1 MENKTGEGAG
11 GWCPVAEGGAGG
23 GSSQDT
29 VSRSSLSQG
38 AACVAEDPEDRCHQS
53 RLPEACFHE
62 FSQMLQ
68 ELRNRKQELPS
79 RSVLALEA
87 SQGFQGV
94 NTDLSTKGSQQDP
107 REAVGVLW
115 RIPQTSSLPISL
127 TELSCQT
134 RGLCSLSQQKPVQS
148 SHSGLRDPQCL
159 SVYSPSSSCE
169 NCEASTSS
177 NTHSTG
183 LLRVVN
189 ERRLT
194 WRQDP
199 ATP

>member
-38 AACVAEDPEDRCHQS
+38 AACVAEDPEDRCHQP

-68 ELRNRKQELPS
+68 ELRS
-79 RSVLALEA
+79 S
-87 SQGFQGV
+87 
-94 NTDLSTKGSQQDP
+94 SQQDP

-115 RIPQTSSLPISL
+115 RIPQTSSLAISL
-127 TELSCQT
+127 TELSC
-134 RGLCSLSQQKPVQS
+134 QKPVQS

-183 LLRVVN
+183 LLQVVN
-189 ERRLT
+189 ERSGQEDALLSPGDITKDTRGNSGPSSPDAQNNKIETLS
-194 WRQDP
+194 P
-199 ATP
+199 

>member
-68 ELRNRKQELPS
+68 ELRNS
-79 RSVLALEA
+79 
-87 SQGFQGV
+87 
-94 NTDLSTKGSQQDP
+94 SQQDP

-134 RGLCSLSQQKPVQS
+134 S
-148 SHSGLRDPQCL
+148 
-159 SVYSPSSSCE
+159 
-169 NCEASTSS
+169 
-177 NTHSTG
+177 
-183 LLRVVN
+183 
-189 ERRLT
+189 
-194 WRQDP
+194 
-199 ATP
+199 